1 MPGRREEVEECR
13 AEREMALTR
22 AVCAWALVLAILFW
36 ATSSSP
42 EDWPVR
48 FSIQWSFGADAD
60 ATQVAGEGVHG
71 VGMVHA
77 SRAMGQEFD
86 RTAGRVWTNR
96 MPGSLWS
103 GVRRVVAVGR
113 ENLDGDATPAQF
125 ELVASLVRQGRTR
138 VAMRMMVTSAEVRD

>member
-1 MPGRREEVEECR
+1 MPRRREEVECR

-48 FSIQWSFGADAD
+48 FSIQWSFGADTAS
-60 ATQVAGEGVHG
+60 TQVAGEGVHAAE
-71 VGMVHA
+71 MVHI
-77 SRAMGQEFD
+77 SRAMGQD
-86 RTAGRVWTNR
+86 LNATSGTVR
-96 MPGSLWS
+96 MNGIPRSLLS
-103 GVRRVVAVGR
+103 GVRWLVALGR
-113 ENLDGDATPAQF
+113 ENPDRDASPARF

-138 VAMRMMVTSAEVRD
+138 VAMRMMIASAEMRD